1 MKLGFKEIEVGFPS
15 ASQIEYDFLRTLV
28 DRKLIPDDV
37 VIQVLVQCREHLI
50 KRTFESLKG
59 IKKAIV
65 HIYNSTST
73 LQRDVVFHK
82 DKEEIKEIAVVG
94 TKLVQKYMAGCDTEI
109 RLEYSP
115 ESFTGTELDF
125 ALDIC
130 TAVQETWGATK
141 ETPSSSICPPRWR

>member
-1 MKLGFKEIEVGFPS
+1 M
-15 ASQIEYDFLRTLV
+15 RTLV

-82 DKEEIKEIAVVG
+82 DKEEIKEMRWLAN
-94 TKLVQKYMAGCDTEI
+94 MDAEP
-109 RLEYSP
+109 RSAEYCP
-115 ESFTGTELDF
+115 R
-125 ALDIC
+125 ALRGQSWILPLIS

-141 ETPSSSICPPRWR
+141 EEPHHHQSALHGGDDHAERICGSD

>member
-1 MKLGFKEIEVGFPS
+1 ME
-15 ASQIEYDFLRTLV
+15 
-28 DRKLIPDDV
+28 RKLIPDDV
-37 VIQVLVQCREHLI
+37 TVQVLTQCREHLI
-50 KRTFESLKG
+50 KRTFESIQG

-82 DKEEIKEIAVVG
+82 DREEIKEIAVEG
-94 TKLVQKYMAGCDTEI
+94 TKLVKKYMADYDGEI
-109 RLEYSP
+109 ILEYSP

-130 TAVQETWGATK
+130 TAVQEDLGRHARK
-141 ETPSSSICPPRWR
+141 SRSLSIFRLRWR